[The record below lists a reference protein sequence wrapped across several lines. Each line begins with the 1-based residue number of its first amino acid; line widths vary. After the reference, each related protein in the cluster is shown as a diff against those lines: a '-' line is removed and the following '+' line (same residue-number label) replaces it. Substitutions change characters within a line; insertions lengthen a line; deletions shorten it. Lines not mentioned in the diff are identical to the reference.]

1 MKSKMNKTQL
11 DRKDEILRRL
21 RSIKG
26 HVGGIVRMVE
36 AERPSP
42 AILAQLGA
50 VKGALEKVT
59 LSLLQQ
65 QIYRMFS
72 AQDMMEDNEDLDA
85 LLEDVAELMLAL
97 RLRCAVSRR
106 RIGIG
111 PRHANVLRD

>member
-1 MKSKMNKTQL
+1 MKSKINITQL

-21 RSIKG
+21 RCIRG

-36 AERPSP
+36 AERPSL
-42 AILAQLGA
+42 AILGQIRA
-50 VKGALEKVT
+50 VKGALEKVS

-85 LLEDVAELMLAL
+85 ILEDVAELMLVL

-106 RIGIG
+106 RIGIA
-111 PRHANVLRD
+111 PRYANVLRD

>member
-1 MKSKMNKTQL
+1 MKPKTKNTQL

-21 RSIKG
+21 RCTEG
-26 HVGGIVRMVE
+26 HLGGIVRMVE
-36 AERPSP
+36 AERPNP

-65 QIYRMFS
+65 QIYGMFS
-72 AQDMMEDNEDLDA
+72 AQEMMKDNEDLDA

-97 RLRCAVSRR
+97 RLRYAVSQR

-111 PRHANVLRD
+111 PRHANVLPD